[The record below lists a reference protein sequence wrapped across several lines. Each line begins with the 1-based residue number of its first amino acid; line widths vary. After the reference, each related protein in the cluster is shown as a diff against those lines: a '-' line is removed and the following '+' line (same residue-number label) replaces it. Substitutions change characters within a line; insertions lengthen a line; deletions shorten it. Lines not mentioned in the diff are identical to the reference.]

1 MTGEGI
7 KLLTA
12 STKYQVN
19 CKGDEA
25 DQPEI
30 LNDPLKSLWSRK
42 SLELTRVWP
51 TRVGLS
57 HNSVG
62 KGGISRNNMT

>member
-19 CKGDEA
+19 DQGDEA

-30 LNDPLKSLWSRK
+30 LNDPLESLWSRK
-42 SLELTRVWP
+42 SLELTRAWP
-51 TRVGLS
+51 TRDGLS
-57 HNSVG
+57 RNLVG
-62 KGGISRNNMT
+62 KGGISWNNMM